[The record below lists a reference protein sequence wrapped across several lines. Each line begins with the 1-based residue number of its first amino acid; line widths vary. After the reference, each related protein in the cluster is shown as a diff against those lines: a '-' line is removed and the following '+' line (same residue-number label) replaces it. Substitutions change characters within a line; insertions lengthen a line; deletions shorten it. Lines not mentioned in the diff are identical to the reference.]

1 MKKNN
6 KKLYGYQTTNRAKH
20 NLKVHLILV
29 CKYRKKLLVQGV
41 EDNMK
46 NVIRDIEVNSDF
58 DIIEMETDKDHI
70 HLMIQYI
77 PRVSISAIVN
87 RIKAIST
94 KRIWNIHQEFLQ
106 KHLWR
111 EKTFWTD
118 GYFVCS
124 VGEASP
130 ETIRKYI
137 QNQLLCLIAFS
148 PTAKDDWDFSYLVIK
163 RYFKNSMVKYGK

>member
-29 CKYRKKLLVQGV
+29 CKYRKKLLKHGI
-41 EDNMK
+41 DTNIK
-46 NVIRDIEVNSDF
+46 NIIKSIEAHSDF
-58 DIIEMETDKDHI
+58 EIIEMETDIDHI

-77 PRVSISAIVN
+77 PRISISAIVN
-87 RIKAIST
+87 RIKSITT
-94 KRIWNIHQEFLQ
+94 KRIWSLHQNYLQ
-106 KHLWR
+106 KHFWK

-130 ETIRKYI
+130 ETIANYI
-137 QNQLLCLIAFS
+137 KNQ
-148 PTAKDDWDFSYLVIK
+148 
-163 RYFKNSMVKYGK
+163 G

>member
-6 KKLYGYQTTNRAKH
+6 QKLYGYQTTNRAKH

-29 CKYRKKLLVQGV
+29 CKYRKKLLQHGL
-41 EDNMK
+41 EADIK
-46 NVIRDIEVNSDF
+46 NIIREIESNSDF
-58 DIIEMETDKDHI
+58 EIIEMETDKDHI

-87 RIKAIST
+87 RIKSIST
-94 KRIWNIHQEFLQ
+94 KRIWGLYQIVLQ
-106 KHLWR
+106 KHFWK
-111 EKTFWTD
+111 ENTFWTD

-124 VGEASP
+124 IGEANP

-137 QNQLLCLIAFS
+137 QNQ
-148 PTAKDDWDFSYLVIK
+148 
-163 RYFKNSMVKYGK
+163 G